1 MYEWEKESL
10 DQAILTARQEAEKLI
25 QGRPADQTEI
35 LTKIFNA
42 VIEFRKADYLKLE
55 EQKTYYLRIVDDMY
69 VLLPE
74 TGLSEEEVVKMSRE
88 LREKMIATF
97 KQ

>member
-10 DQAILTARQEAEKLI
+10 DQAIFAARQEAEKLI